1 MRVFS
6 LVAVAIGLTLT
17 MRAETAGQAAQT
29 RKPAPTPPP
38 RSAQPRTPARAE
50 VAVPFRVG
58 ETLTYDVG
66 WQTFLVAGSAV
77 SRVVEKRQASGSAA
91 YYLVA
96 EGRPLPLIAKIY
108 TLYYKMDSLLDS
120 YTALSQRTSLY
131 AEEGT
136 RKRSATTTFDRRA
149 RKARY
154 ELKTDTTVQDE
165 FTVPQNVQDGLAT
178 LYALRSRTF
187 KAGET
192 VTIPVVDD
200 GTLYTA
206 TFAVS
211 GPESISVPM
220 GEFKAWN
227 LRITILNAEREPV
240 GSNIAAWISA
250 DNRKLPVK
258 LQAGLPVGRFTLT
271 LRTAE

>member
-1 MRVFS
+1 MRAFS

-17 MRAETAGQAAQT
+17 LHAAQGTQAAGPQ
-29 RKPAPTPPP
+29 PAPP
-38 RSAQPRTPARAE
+38 RTAQPRSPTRE

-58 ETLTYDVG
+58 ETLTFDVG

-77 SRVVEKRQASGSAA
+77 SKVVEKRQASGSSA
-91 YYLVA
+91 YYIVA

-108 TLYYKMDSLLDS
+108 TLFYKMDSLLDS

-131 AEEGT
+131 AEEGN
-136 RKRSATTTFDRRA
+136 KRRTATTTFDRRA
-149 RKARY
+149 GKARY
-154 ELKTDTTVQDE
+154 ELKTDTTVRDE

-187 KAGET
+187 KSGESIT
-192 VTIPVVDD
+192 VPVVDD
-200 GTLYTA
+200 GTLYTV
-206 TFAVS
+206 TFAAS
-211 GPESISVPM
+211 GPEAVTVPM
-220 GEFKAWN
+220 GDFKAWN
-227 LRITILNAEREPV
+227 LQIAIRNAAGEPV